1 MPDTT
6 AGGAANTF
14 APTAANGGLPTGTF
28 PTTPGA
34 FPTTPG
40 AFPANGGYRPPT
52 AANGG
57 LTGAIGTNTCGPTG
71 VGACTGTNMMPGG
84 ATANLPSTVNFG
96 VGPACVRDTAKK
108 VASNREGFEKS
119 LHSLYK
125 LYDTAKT

>member
-6 AGGAANTF
+6 TAGGVANTF
-14 APTAANGGLPTGTF
+14 APTAANGGLPAGTF
-28 PTTPGA
+28 PATGGIPGI
-34 FPTTPG
+34 
-40 AFPANGGYRPPT
+40 PT

-71 VGACTGTNMMPGG
+71 VGACTGTNMPGPGG
-84 ATANLPSTVNFG
+84 ATANLPATVNFG
-96 VGPACVRDTAKK
+96 VGPSCVRDTAKK